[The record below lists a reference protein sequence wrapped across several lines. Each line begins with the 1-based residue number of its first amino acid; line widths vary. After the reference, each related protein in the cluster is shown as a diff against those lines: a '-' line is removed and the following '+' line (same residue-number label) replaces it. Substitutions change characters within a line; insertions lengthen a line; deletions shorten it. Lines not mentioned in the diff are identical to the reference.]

1 MSKKRYDN
9 KTNVILDMAGKL
21 PPWSDDIERTVLGA
35 MIADYALIGKFPY
48 LKPEVFY
55 KLAHVTI
62 YSALKS
68 LYEDDKKP
76 DIVILTD
83 YLRINGL
90 LDEVGGVAYIMDIAE
105 RYVAYIDNYVK
116 ILREKYI
123 YREII
128 RFTYISQNDAYEAI
142 RDPVEIADDI
152 MNNVMALFDFDIEVH
167 NNFNKALELT
177 ISNIKLSSKGQNI
190 TVIKSGHK
198 MLDKAITF
206 RSKHICIIAGPEGS
220 GKTKFIISV
229 IRGMLENEKNLAVE
243 WFSMEDERQQIIRS
257 FLSMDLK
264 MTTKELQSIN
274 YQINEGDIKR
284 IEEAAKHYEKFNVE
298 FYDRIASIATIVARC
313 KRFGE
318 RFKNHKK
325 VIVIDNLGLVECD
338 KAGIERDDYLAAKI
352 KDIADSNN
360 AFVFLVHH
368 FTKEIARKANLED
381 GYRPRKEYLKGSTRI
396 LDFVQQALF
405 VNLPRKYPDLLAE
418 EKQIELNFIAK
429 KDLPFTEENF
439 DKYLWTINSQRD
451 KDTQSLTDLRVETFV
466 KVRSLINN
474 DIKDV
479 LGDKITFSWLVQ
491 KYTEYSNHIDLKNKG
506 RESKYM
512 EKKLSIYSFIVKKM
526 FNESYNVS
534 LNNSRS
540 SYLYGRNAKLKN
552 HIDDLFIVESVK
564 NRDDDSINDN
574 MIFRYI
580 ADLGYN
586 IFTEVPNDGLFGT
599 K

>member
-9 KTNVILDMAGKL
+9 NTNVILDFGGRI
-21 PPWSDDIERTVLGA
+21 PPWSNDIEQVVLGT
-35 MIADYALIGKFPY
+35 MIADYELIGKYPY

-55 KLAHVTI
+55 NMANMTI
-62 YSALKS
+62 FKALKQ
-68 LYEDDKKP
+68 LYEEDKKP
-76 DIVILTD
+76 DLTILTD
-83 YLRINGL
+83 YLRVNSL
-90 LDEVGGVAYIMDIAE
+90 LETVGGLDYIMDIAGK
-105 RYVAYIDNYVK
+105 YSYSIDNYVK
-116 ILREKYI
+116 ILRDKYA

-128 RFTYISQNDAYEAI
+128 RFSLLAQKDSYEAI
-142 RDPVEIADDI
+142 KDHIEIADNL
-152 MNNVMALFDFDIEVH
+152 MNDVMALSDFDMEVH
-167 NNFNKALELT
+167 NNFSKALSYT
-177 ISNIKLSSKGQNI
+177 INNIKLSSKGQNI
-190 TVIKSGHK
+190 SVIKSGHK

-220 GKTKFIISV
+220 GKTKFIISLV
-229 IRGMLENEKNLAVE
+229 RGMLENEKNVAVE

-257 FLSMDLK
+257 FLAMDLK

-274 YQINEGDIKR
+274 YQVNENDIQR
-284 IEEAAKHYEKFNVE
+284 IEEAAKHYERFNVE

-318 RFKNHKK
+318 RYKNHKK
-325 VIVIDNLGLVECD
+325 VIIIDNLGLIECD
-338 KAGIERDDYLAAKI
+338 KSGIERDDYLAAKI

-360 AFVFLVHH
+360 ACVFLVHH

-474 DIKDV
+474 ELKDV
-479 LGDKITFSWLVQ
+479 LGEKITFSWLVQ
-491 KYTEYSNHIDLKNKG
+491 KYTEYSNHVDLKNKG
-506 RESKYM
+506 RETKYM

>member
-9 KTNVILDMAGKL
+9 NTNVILDFAGKI
-21 PPWSDDIERTVLGA
+21 PPWSNEIEQTVLGA
-35 MIADYALIGKFPY
+35 MISNYGLIGKYPY
-48 LKPEVFY
+48 LTHEVFY
-55 KLAHVTI
+55 NNANSVI
-62 YSALKS
+62 YKSLKI

-76 DIVILTD
+76 DLIILTD
-83 YLRINGL
+83 YLRVNGL
-90 LDEVGGVAYIMDIAE
+90 LDEIGGLNYLMDVADK
-105 RYVAYIDNYVK
+105 YVISIDNYVK
-116 ILREKYI
+116 ILRDKYI

-128 RFTYISQNDAYEAI
+128 KFSLISQRDAYDAI
-142 RDPVEIADDI
+142 KDPVDIADAI
-152 MNNVMALFDFDIEVH
+152 MNSVMALFDFDMEVH
-167 NNFNKALELT
+167 NNFNKALEQT
-177 ISNIKLSSKGQNI
+177 ITNIKLSSKGHNI
-190 TVIKSGHK
+190 SVIKSGHK

-220 GKTKFIISV
+220 GKTKFIISLV
-229 IRGMLENEKNLAVE
+229 RGMLENEKNVAVE

-274 YQINEGDIKR
+274 YQINETDIKR
-284 IEEAAKHYEKFNVE
+284 IEDAAKHYERFNVE

-325 VIVIDNLGLVECD
+325 VIVIDNLGLIECD
-338 KAGIERDDYLAAKI
+338 KSGIERDDYLAAKI

-474 DIKDV
+474 ELKDV
-479 LGDKITFSWLVQ
+479 LGEKITFSWLVQ
-491 KYTEYSNHIDLKNKG
+491 KYTEYSNHVDLKNKG
-506 RESKYM
+506 RETKYM

-586 IFTEVPNDGLFGT
+586 IFTEVPNDGTFGM

>member
-1 MSKKRYDN
+1 MNKKRYDN

-21 PPWSDDIERTVLGA
+21 PPWSNDIEQTVLGA
-35 MIADYALIGKFPY
+35 MIADYSLIGKYPY

-55 KLAHVTI
+55 KIAHTVI
-62 YSALKS
+62 YSALKV

-76 DIVILTD
+76 DLVILTD

-90 LDEVGGVAYIMDIAE
+90 LDDIGGVDYIMDIAE
-105 RYVAYIDNYVK
+105 RYVASIDNYVK

-128 RFTYISQNDAYEAI
+128 RFSLLSQKDAYEAI
-142 RDPVEIADDI
+142 KDPVEIADDI
-152 MNNVMALFDFDIEVH
+152 MNNVMALFDFDMEVH

-229 IRGMLENEKNLAVE
+229 IRGMLENEKNVAVE

-274 YQINEGDIKR
+274 YQINDGDIKR

-325 VIVIDNLGLVECD
+325 VIVIDNLGLIECD

-474 DIKDV
+474 ELKDI
-479 LGDKITFSWLVQ
+479 LGQKITFSWLVQ
-491 KYTEYSNHIDLKNKG
+491 KYTEYSNHVDLKNKG
-506 RESKYM
+506 RETKYM